1 MSKYLAYPQ
10 VVFKS
15 RDLLLAALAELGL
28 TQIEE
33 GEALA
38 LYGYMGDPR
47 PEVAALVIRR
57 QHLSSAS
64 NDLGFGRSPDGYFPI
79 VSDYDHRTLLGG
91 RFIARL
97 RVAYA
102 EQVVE
107 TVRKRL
113 RASVRRSTEGSVIKL
128 KVRY

>member
-1 MSKYLAYPQ
+1 MTSCTGCVRSDQHPKSSARRLRSCGAGPRNISRLTRFGNRRAAPSASSSSEGMSKYLAYPQ

-64 NDLGFGRSPDGYFPI
+64 
-79 VSDYDHRTLLGG
+79 H
-91 RFIARL
+91 
-97 RVAYA
+97 
-102 EQVVE
+102 
-107 TVRKRL
+107 
-113 RASVRRSTEGSVIKL
+113 
-128 KVRY
+128 